1 MLSKPTFNHFFIFFF
16 FNFRYYSNF
25 SGFCREGLVN
35 LMKHKC
41 VHTEIY
47 VCIYIFERTHMCR
60 CILTESSIGNID
72 LIQEEERSR
81 LGKICVELQDTTL

>member
-1 MLSKPTFNHFFIFFF
+1 
-16 FNFRYYSNF
+16 
-25 SGFCREGLVN
+25 
-35 LMKHKC
+35 
-41 VHTEIY
+41 
-47 VCIYIFERTHMCR
+47 MCR